1 MFFQNEL
8 EFLGHLISSEGIK
21 PTQSRVRVIQE
32 APAPQNRQELQSFL
46 GMVTYNSKFIPALFH
61 TLHPLHQLLH
71 KNNPWVWKAQ
81 HQKAFVAA
89 KQLLC
94 EGSMLVHYDVKKP
107 KKLFCDASAYGLGAC
122 LAHVMQNGD
131 VRPITYASWKLTG
144 PEQNFAQIE

>member
-21 PTQSRVRVIQE
+21 PTQSHVRVIQE

-46 GMVTYNSKFIPALFH
+46 GMVTYNSKFIPALSH
-61 TLHPLHQLLH
+61 TLHPLHQLLR
-71 KNNPWVWKAQ
+71 KNNQWVWKAQ

-107 KKLFCDASAYGLGAC
+107 IKLFCGL
-122 LAHVMQNGD
+122 
-131 VRPITYASWKLTG
+131 RTG
-144 PEQNFAQIE
+144 SIPGPCNAEWWCPTNSLCILEINRARTELCPD